1 MNLDELDSG
10 ISKLFILVYESDLGK
25 KLISKLYKGVENL
38 KGKDTAYIKEKWEK
52 KAGRML
58 SEGVTGQTK
67 ISSKAP
73 NDRDKIK
80 DAYVARIGD
89 TGAPPWSQAWGWG
102 SQASA
107 WWPGLCPR
115 DPAGRSPKERRG
127 PALLWAHHSQEGSEG
142 AGAV

>member
-1 MNLDELDSG
+1 M
-10 ISKLFILVYESDLGK
+10 
-25 KLISKLYKGVENL
+25 
-38 KGKDTAYIKEKWEK
+38 
-52 KAGRML
+52 
-58 SEGVTGQTK
+58 GQTK
-67 ISSKAP
+67 SGSNAP
-73 NDRDKIK
+73 DDVYENK
-80 DAYVARIGD
+80 DVHVARNGV